1 MLGVQ
6 TEREWRA
13 FCITVLQQPCLA
25 TDPRFASNAQRVAQ
39 QTALQSLIDAVFGQ
53 LTANEVLGRLDQAG
67 IANAR
72 VNDMQVLWHHP
83 QLQARHRLTTVDTPA
98 GPVAALRPPASHS
111 GHAPRM
117 AAVAGTGRT
126 HRGHPG
132 ASWATRHSGV
142 RSCAPMAWS
151 EPADAAAY
159 WAIASMAMSMRT
171 SSPT

>member
-1 MLGVQ
+1 MSWNTHPQGPFEAGDGQSVMLGVQ

-13 FCITVLQQPCLA
+13 FCTTVLQQPCLA

-53 LTANEVLGRLDQAG
+53 LTANEVLGRLDQAW

-111 GHAPRM
+111 SHAPRM
-117 AAVAGTGRT
+117 AAVLALGEHTAAILAELGYTPQRCAQL
-126 HRGHPG
+126 R
-132 ASWATRHSGV
+132 ADGV
-142 RSCAPMAWS
+142 V
-151 EPADAAAY
+151 
-159 WAIASMAMSMRT
+159 
-171 SSPT
+171 